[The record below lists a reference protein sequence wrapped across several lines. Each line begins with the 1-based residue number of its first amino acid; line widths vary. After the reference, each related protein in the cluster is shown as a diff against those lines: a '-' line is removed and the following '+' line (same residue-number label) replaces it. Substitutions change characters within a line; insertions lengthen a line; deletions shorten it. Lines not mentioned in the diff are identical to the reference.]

1 MAKKSNTKNTKKRSK
16 KQDLF
21 AEQAK
26 VFITASFNNTLITF
40 VDNSGRTLVS
50 GSAGRSGFRGTR
62 KSTPYAATTAVERVA
77 RLARERGVRE
87 VEVYIKGPGP
97 GRDASLRALRAA
109 GLSMSLIADVTPI
122 PHNGVRP
129 KKRRRV

>member
-1 MAKKSNTKNTKKRSK
+1 MVKKSKTKKQSK
-16 KQDLF
+16 KQGLF
-21 AEQAK
+21 SEQAK
-26 VFITASFNNTLITF
+26 VFITATFNNTLVTF
-40 VDNSGRTLVS
+40 VDASGHTLVS

-62 KSTPYAATTAVERVA
+62 KATPYAAITTVDRVA
-77 RLARERGVRE
+77 RLAYERGVRE

-97 GRDASLRALRAA
+97 GRDGALRALRAA
-109 GLSMSLIADVTPI
+109 GLSMSLIADITPI